1 MRKIF
6 TLILAAFCGLA
17 VQAQDLEFNFTGS
30 TLPTG
35 WTASNKGSS
44 SYEGISGNVLKV
56 SNNGVITYVFETPVN
71 LQSVDFAFA
80 FKSKDDVHAN
90 VIVKDASDSELGSA
104 ELKNTAASGVK

>member
-44 SYEGISGNVLKV
+44 SYEGISGNVFF
-56 SNNGVITYVFETPVN
+56 SW
-71 LQSVDFAFA
+71 
-80 FKSKDDVHAN
+80 
-90 VIVKDASDSELGSA
+90 
-104 ELKNTAASGVK
+104 KNDL